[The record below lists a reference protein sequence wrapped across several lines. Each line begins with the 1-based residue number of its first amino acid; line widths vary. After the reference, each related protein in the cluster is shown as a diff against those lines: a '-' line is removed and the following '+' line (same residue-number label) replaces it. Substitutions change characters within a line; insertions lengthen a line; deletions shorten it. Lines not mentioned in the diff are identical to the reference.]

1 MSQHPLP
8 AEDQLVTMVS
18 VKDGSIYVTSAR
30 VLVSNPKSLGL
41 RIDTRLS
48 EPAPFER
55 GQSLT
60 LLYALDERVMRVKAL
75 VSSPIDEERL
85 TIQPVG
91 DVKEGDRRDFR
102 RADLAVDVA
111 VQACRPGVSAEQARS
126 AQLASELDSGLFGH
140 QVINLSGSGVQ
151 VSSKVDWESGTL
163 LDIRMVLPLQ
173 QQTTVCVIGEVVRML
188 DLHDE
193 HGRRVAIR
201 FAELSES
208 DQDLI
213 VYTVFSR
220 HFRDQGFSE
229 ELTLQV

>member
-18 VKDGSIYVTSAR
+18 VKDGNIHVTSAR
-30 VLVSNPKSLGL
+30 VLVANPKSLGM

-48 EPAPFER
+48 EPEPLER
-55 GQSLT
+55 GQPLT
-60 LLYALDERVMRVKAL
+60 LLYALDERVMRVKAV

-85 TIQPVG
+85 TIQLVG

-102 RADLAVDVA
+102 RADIA
-111 VQACRPGVSAEQARS
+111 VQVSVRVVTDGSAEDARS
-126 AQLASELDSGLFGH
+126 AQLATPVAPESFSE
-140 QVINLSGSGVQ
+140 QIINLSGSGIQ
-151 VSSKVDWESGTL
+151 VSSKTDWDSGTL

-173 QQTTVCVIGEVVRML
+173 QQTKVCVIGEVVRML
-188 DLHDE
+188 DMHDDN
-193 HGRRVAIR
+193 GRRVAIR
-201 FAELSES
+201 FAEISEP

-220 HFRDQGFSE
+220 HFKDE
-229 ELTLQV
+229 EIPDELNLQV

>member
-1 MSQHPLP
+1 MAEHPLP
-8 AEDQLVTMVS
+8 SDNQLVTMVS
-18 VKDGSIYVTSAR
+18 VKDGNIQVTSAR

-55 GQSLT
+55 GQALT
-60 LLYALDERVMRVKAL
+60 LLYALDERVMRVKAV
-75 VSSPIDEERL
+75 VSSPIDAERL

-102 RADLAVDVA
+102 RADIAVDIAFSKVS
-111 VQACRPGVSAEQARS
+111 QANAEDARS
-126 AQLASELDSGLFGH
+126 AQVSTTLGAEGFGQ

-151 VSSKVDWESGTL
+151 LSSKVDFEPGTL
-163 LDIRMVLPLQ
+163 LDIRMILPLQ
-173 QQTTVCVIGEVVRML
+173 QETTVCVIGEVVRML
-188 DLHDE
+188 DMHDE
-193 HGRRVAIR
+193 HGRRVAVR
-201 FAELSES
+201 FAEISES

-220 HFRDQGFSE
+220 HFRDEGFSE

>member
-1 MSQHPLP
+1 M
-8 AEDQLVTMVS
+8 
-18 VKDGSIYVTSAR
+18 
-30 VLVSNPKSLGL
+30 
-41 RIDTRLS
+41 S

-60 LLYALDERVMRVKAL
+60 LLYALDERVMRVKAV
-75 VSSPIDEERL
+75 VSSPIDDERL

-102 RADLAVDVA
+102 RADLAVDVS
-111 VQACRPGVSAEQARS
+111 VRTCRDGVNAEQARS
-126 AQLASELDSGLFGH
+126 EQLASEVSPADFGQ

-151 VSSKVDWESGTL
+151 VSSKVDFEPGTL

-173 QQTTVCVIGEVVRML
+173 QQTKVCVIGEVVRML
-188 DLHDE
+188 DMEDE
-193 HGRRVAIR
+193 QGRRVAIR

-220 HFRDQGFSE
+220 HFRDEGFSE